1 MSLNIV
7 FAGTSEFAVQSLHA
21 LLNSQHK
28 VVAVYTQPDRPAGRG
43 LKPKASPVKEAALQL
58 QLPVCQPATFSDK
71 QAQKELAN
79 WKADAIAVV
88 VYGLLLPKEVLDMT
102 RLGCINVHPSL
113 LPRWRG
119 AAPIQRAIAAGD
131 TETGVSI
138 MQLDE
143 GWDTGDVLKKIRC
156 PILPYDTSQT
166 LHDRLAKVGSKLLV
180 ETIDALENQAIHPER
195 QDEAE
200 AIYAA
205 KITKEEGKIDWH
217 QSAVHL
223 ERKIRAFNPWPVA
236 HTVWRG
242 QTLRIFNA
250 QYLPDVH
257 SDAKPG
263 TVIAA
268 NTTGIDVKTG
278 DGVLRLL
285 QLQLPGGRKMN
296 VRDFLQAR
304 QKEFMQHDSFTKQ

>member
-1 MSLNIV
+1 MSLNII
-7 FAGTSEFAVQSLHA
+7 FAGTSEFAVQSLQA
-21 LLNSQHK
+21 LVNSTHK
-28 VVAVYTQPDRPAGRG
+28 VISVYTQPDRPAGRG
-43 LKPKASPVKEAALQL
+43 LKPKASPVKEEALKL
-58 QLPVCQPATFSDK
+58 QLPVHQPETFSDK
-71 QAQKELAN
+71 EAQKTLATQQ
-79 WKADAIAVV
+79 ADVIAVV
-88 VYGLLLPKEVLDMT
+88 VYGLLLPKTVLEIP
-102 RLGCINVHPSL
+102 RFGCVNVHPSL

-131 TETGVSI
+131 AETGVSI

-156 PILPYDTSQT
+156 PILPYDTSQS
-166 LHDRLAKVGSKLLV
+166 LHDRLAKIGAKLLV
-180 ETIDALENQAIHPER
+180 ETMDALENQTIHPER

-205 KITKEEGKIDWH
+205 KITKAEGKIDWH
-217 QSAVHL
+217 QSAIHL

-236 HTVWRG
+236 HTEWRG

-250 QYLPDVH
+250 QYLPEMQT
-257 SDAKPG
+257 DAKPG
-263 TVIAA
+263 MVIAA
-268 NTTGIDVKTG
+268 NTSGIDVATG

-296 VRDFLQAR
+296 VREFLHAR
-304 QKEFMQHDSFTKQ
+304 HQEFTHDSFTKQ